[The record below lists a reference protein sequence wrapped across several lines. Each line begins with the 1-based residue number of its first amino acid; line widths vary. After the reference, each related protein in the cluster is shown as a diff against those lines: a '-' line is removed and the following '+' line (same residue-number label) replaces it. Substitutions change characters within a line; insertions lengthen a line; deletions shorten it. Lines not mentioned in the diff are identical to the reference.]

1 MDRALESDRT
11 STGDRFD
18 RISSGNLVVPAV
30 AIEVVS
36 SKRFAFRADAVIQ
49 TNVSPTLDGLF
60 QRILARQ
67 PDALALLDPLN
78 KPRITGQAPRRMTFA
93 QADQAIAGLAAHFFA
108 AGLPVDS
115 VIGVQLPNT
124 IEFMLT
130 VLAAHRAGLIV
141 ALLPQLWRQAELTAA
156 LNRTSARAIVTS
168 SKIDG
173 VSHADLAM
181 NAAAEAFSIR
191 HVCGF
196 GEDLPEGMAS
206 LDLAL
211 KNGSSSERPVV
222 QDGRK
227 AALISFDVTADGLRA
242 VPRTHLNLIAGGL
255 AIFLESRVP
264 QGARVMSAFAPSS
277 FAGVTSSLLLWLLSG
292 GTLALHHPY
301 DGDVLERQ
309 INDCGCDTLVAPAA
323 MALRLTDADM
333 ASRLPTMRPVIGLWR
348 MPEQVA
354 SSAQWTAEQ
363 ARFTDVYLFG
373 EVGLFGARRTA
384 DGMPAPIMPGPHG
397 APRDVPGT
405 SIAGETVLTPKG
417 TLALRGP
424 MVTVAAYAPPPPA
437 ADSLIAP
444 SSVDYADTGYAARLD
459 RSSGAICITSPPSG
473 IVAVGGYRFLSQ
485 DLQEWAKRLG
495 QGALLTALPDRL
507 CGFRLAGRAQ
517 DNARGREALNELGLN
532 PLMVEAFRDRTIPG

>member
-1 MDRALESDRT
+1 M
-11 STGDRFD
+11 
-18 RISSGNLVVPAV
+18 
-30 AIEVVS
+30 
-36 SKRFAFRADAVIQ
+36 IQ

-67 PDALALLDPLN
+67 PDAPALFDPIN
-78 KPRITGQAPRRMTFA
+78 KSRITGQAPRRMTFA
-93 QADQAIAGLAAHFFA
+93 QADRAISALAAHFVE
-108 AGLPVDS
+108 AGLPVNS
-115 VIGVQLPNT
+115 VVGVQLPNT

-156 LNRTSARAIVTS
+156 LNRTGARAIATS

-227 AALISFDVTADGLRA
+227 AAMITFDVTTDGLRP

-264 QGARVMSAFAPSS
+264 QGARLMSAFAPSS

-301 DGDVLERQ
+301 DGEALERQ
-309 INDCGCDTLVAPAA
+309 INDGACDTLVAPAA

-333 ASRLPTMRPVIGLWR
+333 ASRLPTMRHVIGLWR

-354 SSAQWTAEQ
+354 SSTLWTVEQ
-363 ARFTDVYLFG
+363 ARFTDIYLFG

-384 DGMPAPIMPGPHG
+384 DGAPAPIMPGPHG
-397 APRDVPGT
+397 APRDMPGT
-405 SIAGETVLTPKG
+405 SIAGETLLTPKG

-424 MVTVAAYAPPPPA
+424 MVTVAAYASPPPPA
-437 ADSLIAP
+437 NSLMAP
-444 SSVDYADTGYAARLD
+444 PPPPDYADTGYAARLD

-507 CGFRLAGRAQ
+507 CGYRLAGRAQ

-532 PLMVEAFRDRTIPG
+532 PLMVEAFRDRTISG